1 MSLSTKRLVKPIG
14 LLAIFA
20 LAYLLFEQ
28 YQANLN
34 TTHLQKVPQFTAA
47 GQSYGTTHDQQACL
61 QESFRQAT
69 GCSNFSCG
77 VYYGKFFKAC
87 VQVAE
92 LSLQM
97 CEGVPEFTQ
106 KKDQMTKDWIRDVCF
121 ERPES
126 NTCQLL
132 MRQVQWQCSQQ

>member
-1 MSLSTKRLVKPIG
+1 MSLSTKRLVKSLG
-14 LLAIFA
+14 LLVIGV
-20 LAYLLFEQ
+20 LAYFIFQQ

-34 TTHLQKVPQFTAA
+34 TRHLQAVPQFTAA
-47 GQSYGTTHDQQACL
+47 GKSFGAAHDQHACL
-61 QESFRQAT
+61 LETFRKSA

-87 VQVAE
+87 AQVA
-92 LSLQM
+92 LPSVQM

-106 KKDQMTKDWIRDVCF
+106 KKDQPSKDWIRDVCF
-121 ERPES
+121 ERPEA
-126 NTCQLL
+126 NTCELL